1 MNHLPTSLTTLRH
14 ILENLRTR
22 GQSTMLSVD
31 IIRAWKG
38 IYLVDIGMSVGE
50 SPNAGLGKLIS
61 RHADA
66 LGIVKRAVRRPA
78 LDDRNPRR
86 RTRCALYTL

>member
-1 MNHLPTSLTTLRH
+1 MNQLPTSLTALRQ

-22 GQSTMLSVD
+22 GYMTILSVD

-38 IYLVDIGMSVGE
+38 TYLVDIGMSVGE

-66 LGIVKRAVRRPA
+66 LGIVKRAVGRTA
-78 LDDRNPRR
+78 YDDRNPRR
-86 RTRCALYTL
+86 RTRCALYAL